1 MLSVPF
7 LPVLTGPCWE
17 LNFYSWAVATDRRR
31 ENEAALVGKPLYLPG
46 QCPWGS
52 IGVGRAEPLA
62 PLRGKTRWFK
72 VVLVNTPLSLH
83 LWCQW
88 VQKDLNLYPPS
99 GRQGEWLECKLV
111 PHSPLWCLQSHV
123 GS

>member
-1 MLSVPF
+1 MKQHLLANHFTYQGSVR
-7 LPVLTGPCWE
+7 GARSGWGG
-17 LNFYSWAVATDRRR
+17 LNR
-31 ENEAALVGKPLYLPG
+31 
-46 QCPWGS
+46 
-52 IGVGRAEPLA
+52 EPLSGA
-62 PLRGKTRWFK
+62 KQGGSRWFK
-72 VVLVNTPLSLH
+72 LVLVNTPLSLH